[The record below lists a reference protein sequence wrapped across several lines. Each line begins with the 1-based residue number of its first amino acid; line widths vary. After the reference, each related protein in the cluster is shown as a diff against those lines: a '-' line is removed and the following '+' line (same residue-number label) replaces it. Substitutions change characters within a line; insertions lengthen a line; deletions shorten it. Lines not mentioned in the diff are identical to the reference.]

1 MEFKDYI
8 SLGNKILEQ
17 IEAKRSFYPSNLV
30 DDFKKQYLINLEQ
43 VSKTNIVPEFKYA
56 VTNMTEATLLQNN
69 FEIVV
74 EESVYLP
81 QDYVTEN
88 HIRKVSSVID
98 SFVSIYS
105 QKSKGKIA
113 VIPSSKESFDF
124 IMGINR
130 LMFNTPAIPMFR
142 ASVFNTKNSSY
153 PTGVKATPKHQ
164 ANTSS
169 TPGTQAPKT
178 LLMGWDSLD

>member
-8 SLGNKILEQ
+8 TLGNKILEQ
-17 IEAKRSFYPSNLV
+17 LESKRSSYASKMV
-30 DDFKKQYLINLEQ
+30 DDFKKQYLINLEE
-43 VSKTNIVPEFKYA
+43 VSKTNIVPEPKYT
-56 VTNMTEATLLQNN
+56 VTNMTEDTLLQNN

-81 QDYVTEN
+81 PDYVTKN
-88 HIRKVSSVID
+88 HIHKVSSVFDACVNIC
-98 SFVSIYS
+98 S

-142 ASVFNTKNSSY
+142 ASVFNTKKSSY
-153 PTGVKATPKHQ
+153 PTGVHATPRHQ
-164 ANTSS
+164 ANTPQ
-169 TPGTQAPKT
+169 TPITQTPKT
-178 LLMGWDSLD
+178 LLMGWDSLE